1 MSNCCTDTVI
11 FYSESDNAKDQIA
24 RLGDAISHCYPNCS
38 VRLDTRICVLLDYL
52 SIPKD
57 ALYFR
62 GDIFY
67 YEINEHSIRFDVN
80 AAWRPLYYCYQAIAK
95 HFHLGFVMQSEE
107 LGSSIFINT
116 DVFGEYLSTRYRVFL
131 PDESGGI
138 GSIYEELYQNEAEH
152 EQYLSSEEDVFSLL
166 SPYGFS
172 AEDIP
177 QLVSILDMDYVRIDT
192 YDTAYYE

>member
-11 FYSESDNAKDQIA
+11 FYSALDTAEEQIA
-24 RLGDAISHCYPNCS
+24 CLGDAISHCYPNCS
-38 VRLDTRICVLLDYL
+38 VCLDTRICVLLDYL
-52 SIPKD
+52 GIPKE

-80 AAWRPLYYCYQAIAK
+80 AAWRPLYYCYQAIAE
-95 HFHLGFVMQSEE
+95 HFYLEFVMQSEE
-107 LGSSIFINT
+107 PGCSIFINT

-131 PDESGGI
+131 PDEAGARGTV
-138 GSIYEELYQNEAEH
+138 YEELYQNESDH
-152 EQYLSSEEDVFSLL
+152 EQYLSSEEDVFAML
-166 SPYGFS
+166 SPYGFY

-177 QLVSILDMDYVRIDT
+177 QLISILDTNYVCIDS
-192 YDTAYYE
+192 YETSFE